1 MSRSVR
7 SLKQGPAK
15 QIGLTRIASDVVS
28 SIKPVQVRGS
38 VVELGSS
45 ASPRS
50 TIKASIRRRCS
61 AAAIL
66 FACLPLG
73 GCLGI
78 GPERLSRDEIDFS
91 RALAISDNQQTLLN
105 IVRLR
110 YAEAPTFLDLTQV
123 ISGYQ
128 AQQNLSGSLEVFPT
142 NHTGTYFGGG
152 GSLQLQESPTFTYA
166 PVTGEQFAETFLR
179 PLVPGTLLPL
189 VLTGI
194 PIDLLLKLVAQSV
207 DEMDNAQ
214 VLSGGVGAQ
223 SERFS
228 RLLDDLRTLQVAG
241 LLEVR
246 FARQPVAAHKADHA
260 TAAADVPTMLIRNGD
275 DPRTE
280 RAAADARHLLGL
292 PDDDT
297 PFDIVYGPRP
307 TRPHEVAVLTRSI
320 LGVLGTMAFGIEVP
334 PGDVASGRTMPT
346 MQAASPI
353 SIHSGAS
360 TPDDAFV
367 AIKYDTAWYWISSRD
382 FRSKLAFAVLQN
394 LLALAQTKQPPGAV
408 VTIPAS

>member
-1 MSRSVR
+1 M
-7 SLKQGPAK
+7 
-15 QIGLTRIASDVVS
+15 RIASDVAL
-28 SIKPVQVRGS
+28 SIKPSQARDLTGAWD
-38 VVELGSS
+38 SS
-45 ASPRS
+45 TSPRS
-50 TIKASIRRRCS
+50 SIRASSRHRCS
-61 AAAIL
+61 AVAL
-66 FACLPLG
+66 LLACLPLG
-73 GCLGI
+73 GCFGI

-142 NHTGTYFGGG
+142 NHTSTYFGGG

-194 PIDLLLKLVAQSV
+194 PIDLLFGLVAQSI
-207 DEMDNAQ
+207 DGMDNAQ

-228 RLLDDLRTLQVAG
+228 RLLNDLRTLQVAG

-246 FARQPVAAHKADHA
+246 FVRKPVVAPKPDGA
-260 TAAADVPTMLIRNGD
+260 TAAAEVPTMLIRNSD

-292 PDDDT
+292 SDEDT

-307 TRPHEVAVLTRSI
+307 TRPYEVAILTRSI
-320 LGVLGTMAFGIEVP
+320 LGVLGAMAFGIEVP
-334 PGDVASGRTMPT
+334 PADVASGRTLPT
-346 MQAASPI
+346 MQEASPI
-353 SIHSGAS
+353 SIRSGRSA
-360 TPDDAFV
+360 PDDAFV
-367 AIKYDTAWYWISSRD
+367 SIKYDATWYWISSRD

-408 VTIPAS
+408 VTIPAG